1 MKTQSRCVCNYQGEE
16 GHASQEGDGVRGAAS
31 GEDGDSEEDGDDEEQ
46 RELRRRAIKLEGGQT
61 TIFCWVPKEHI
72 EEAIA
77 SRSKMKKKKKE
88 LKKVEKPALLLLHG
102 FGSNGTDAWVGHV
115 DALCKQFALFIPDQ
129 LFFGESTTRSPT
141 GRSETFQAEC
151 IHSALLQ
158 LGVTLA
164 FVAGHSYGGFVAYRL
179 AHLFPAFVSKL
190 VIIASGLLMDCHSN
204 DAVIEK
210 TGASSIHDILAPSSL
225 PALRRTLTLVF
236 NRPPAFPDF
245 VLRALLKNPNR
256 DQHVELIN
264 AIELGQDEVPSE
276 LPKVTQK
283 TLILWGEKDQIFD
296 VKLAYALEK
305 YLEGNA
311 QLKIFNGVGHVPQ
324 VAPGFN
330 EEIISF
336 LVEEHTQSASSSNV
350 EECLK

>member
-1 MKTQSRCVCNYQGEE
+1 MEFVGQLVLRMGTARKRATMKS
-16 GHASQEGDGVRGAAS
+16 S
-31 GEDGDSEEDGDDEEQ
+31 G
-46 RELRRRAIKLEGGQT
+46 LRRRAIKLEDGQT
-61 TIFCWVPKEHI
+61 TIFCWVPREHI

-77 SRSKMKKKKKE
+77 SSSQMKKKKKE
-88 LKKVEKPALLLLHG
+88 KLQKPALLLLHG

-115 DALCKQFALFIPDQ
+115 DALCKRFALFIPDQ

-151 IHSALLQ
+151 IHAALLQ
-158 LGVTLA
+158 LGVKRA

-190 VIIASGLLMDCHSN
+190 VIIASGILMDCHSN

-210 TGASSIHDILAPSSL
+210 AGASSIHDILAPSSL
-225 PALRRTLTLVF
+225 PALRRALTLVF

-245 VLRALLKNPNR
+245 VLTALLKASHSNPNR
-256 DQHVELIN
+256 DRHVELIN

-296 VKLAYALEK
+296 VKLAFALEK
-305 YLEGNA
+305 YLDGNA
-311 QLKIFNGVGHVPQ
+311 RLKIFNGVGHVPQ
-324 VAPGFN
+324 VAPNFN

-336 LVEEHTQSASSSNV
+336 LVEDTQSA
-350 EECLK
+350 